1 MAKRNNR
8 IDTELIALAVGV
20 KSFLICFGKEILFGI
35 AFSQEMCYTDRAR
48 RKL

>member
-8 IDTELIALAVGV
+8 IDTEVIALAVV
-20 KSFLICFGKEILFGI
+20 KSFLICFYKEILFGI